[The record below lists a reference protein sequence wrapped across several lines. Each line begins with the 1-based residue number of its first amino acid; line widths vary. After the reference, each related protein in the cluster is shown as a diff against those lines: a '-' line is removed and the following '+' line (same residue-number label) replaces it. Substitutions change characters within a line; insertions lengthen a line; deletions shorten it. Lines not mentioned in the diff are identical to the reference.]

1 MIDSKIRKN
10 YDNWCVMRMAYLRL
24 MRESAVK
31 DRILDTASRLF
42 YDQGYHVTGINQIIE
57 EADIARAS
65 LYNHFTS
72 KSELL
77 LAYLDRTH
85 EEWFR
90 ELDGY
95 LAPLTAPRE
104 KLLALFDFRI
114 QRQRKL
120 KYKGCHFNKITA
132 ETGEDEE
139 VARRVRVHK
148 ERFRQYILELVR
160 QTDHRIGIDDETLAD
175 TLFLLLEG
183 GIAVGAMFRSSEHAE
198 KARAIAGA
206 LL

>member
-1 MIDSKIRKN
+1 
-10 YDNWCVMRMAYLRL
+10 

-65 LYNHFTS
+65 LYNHYPS
-72 KSELL
+72 KTDLL

-90 ELDGY
+90 ELDLY
-95 LAPLTAPRE
+95 LAPLASPRE
-104 KLLALFDFRI
+104 KLLALFDYRI
-114 QRQRKL
+114 QRQQKL

-132 ETGEDEE
+132 ETSDDEQ
-139 VARRVRVHK
+139 VARRVKMHK
-148 ERFRQYILELVR
+148 ERFRQYILHLVK
-160 QTDHRIGIDDETLAD
+160 QTDHRRLLDNDTLTD
-175 TLFLLLEG
+175 NLFLLLEG
-183 GIAVGAMFRSSEHAE
+183 GIAVGAMFRSSEYAE
-198 KARAIAGA
+198 KARRIAESF
-206 LL
+206 L

>member
-1 MIDSKIRKN
+1 
-10 YDNWCVMRMAYLRL
+10 MRD
-24 MRESAVK
+24 SAVK

-42 YDQGYHVTGINQIIE
+42 YDQGYHATGINQIIE

-72 KSELL
+72 KTELL

-85 EEWFR
+85 EDWFL
-90 ELDGY
+90 ELDRY
-95 LAPLTAPRE
+95 LAALPTPKE
-104 KLLALFDFRI
+104 KLFALFDHRI

-132 ETGEDEE
+132 ETCEDEE
-139 VARRVRVHK
+139 VFRRVKMHK
-148 ERFRQYILELVR
+148 ERFRQTIRDLVG
-160 QTDHRIGIDDETLAD
+160 QTDHRRMMDDETLAD

-183 GIAVGAMFRSSEHAE
+183 GISVGAMYRSSEYAE
-198 KARAIAGA
+198 KARTIAA
-206 LL
+206 MLL

>member
-1 MIDSKIRKN
+1 
-10 YDNWCVMRMAYLRL
+10 

-72 KSELL
+72 KTELL

-85 EEWFR
+85 EEWFV
-90 ELDGY
+90 ELDRY
-95 LAPLTAPRE
+95 LAPVAEPRE
-104 KLLALFDFRI
+104 KILALFDFRI
-114 QRQRKL
+114 RRQQKL
-120 KYKGCHFNKITA
+120 KYRGCHFNKITA

-139 VARRVRVHK
+139 VARRVKMHK
-148 ERFRQYILELVR
+148 GRFRQYIFDLVR
-160 QTDHRIGIDDETLAD
+160 QTDHRRLMEDETLAD
-175 TLFLLLEG
+175 TLFYLLEG
-183 GIAVGAMFRSSEHAE
+183 AIAVGAMFRSSEHAE
-198 KARAIAGA
+198 KARKIAEMF
-206 LL
+206 L

>member
-1 MIDSKIRKN
+1 
-10 YDNWCVMRMAYLRL
+10 

-72 KSELL
+72 KTELL

-85 EEWFR
+85 EEWFL
-90 ELDGY
+90 ELDLY
-95 LAPLTAPRE
+95 LALFSTPRE

-120 KYKGCHFNKITA
+120 KYRGCHFNKITA

-139 VARRVRVHK
+139 VARRVRTHK
-148 ERFRQYILELVR
+148 ERFRRYILELVH
-160 QTDHRIGIDDETLAD
+160 QTDHRVGIDDEMLAD

-183 GIAVGAMFRSSEHAE
+183 GIAIGAMFRSSELAE
-198 KARAIAGA
+198 KARAIADS

>member
-1 MIDSKIRKN
+1 
-10 YDNWCVMRMAYLRL
+10 

-42 YDQGYHVTGINQIIE
+42 YDQGYNITGINQIIE

-72 KSELL
+72 KTELL

-85 EEWFR
+85 EEWFL
-90 ELDGY
+90 ELDRY
-95 LAPLTAPRE
+95 LAPLAAPRD

-114 QRQRKL
+114 QRQQKL

-132 ETGEDEE
+132 ETSEDEE
-139 VARRVRVHK
+139 VAWRVKAHK
-148 ERFRQYILELVR
+148 ERLRQYILDLVR
-160 QTDHRIGIDDETLAD
+160 QTDHRRQPDDEMLAD

-183 GIAVGAMFRSSEHAE
+183 GIAVGAMFRSSEYAE
-198 KARAIAGA
+198 KAMKIAESF
-206 LL
+206 L

>member
-1 MIDSKIRKN
+1 
-10 YDNWCVMRMAYLRL
+10 

-65 LYNHFTS
+65 LYNHFIS
-72 KSELL
+72 KTELL

-85 EEWFR
+85 EEWFL
-90 ELDGY
+90 ELDRF
-95 LAPLTAPRE
+95 LATFSTPRE
-104 KLLALFDFRI
+104 KVLGLFDFRI

-132 ETGEDEE
+132 ETGEDDE
-139 VARRVRVHK
+139 VAKRVRAHK
-148 ERFRQYILELVR
+148 ERFRLQILELVR
-160 QTDHRIGIDDETLAD
+160 KAGHRDGLDDETLAD

-198 KARAIAGA
+198 KARRIAEA

>member
-1 MIDSKIRKN
+1 
-10 YDNWCVMRMAYLRL
+10 

-42 YDQGYHVTGINQIIE
+42 YNQGYHSTGINQIID

-65 LYNHFTS
+65 LYNHFPS
-72 KSELL
+72 KTDLL

-85 EEWFR
+85 ADWFV
-90 ELDGY
+90 ELDAY
-95 LAPLTAPRE
+95 LAPMTTPRE
-104 KLLALFDFRI
+104 KLLGLFDYRI

-132 ETGEDEE
+132 ETSEDEQ
-139 VARRVRVHK
+139 VYRRVKMHK
-148 ERFRQYILELVR
+148 ERFREYIRVLVK
-160 QTDHRIGIDDETLAD
+160 QTQHRSILDNDTLTD

-183 GIAVGAMFRSSEHAE
+183 GIAVGAMFRSSEDAE
-198 KARAIAGA
+198 KAKRIAEKFV
-206 LL
+206 